1 MGNISSLFWQKQGK
15 IDKIED
21 HKGIDIGVVQ
31 DFLEEI
37 LAHEVDENIG
47 ENVLDFETDIQSRGD
62 SFTDVN
68 LNLSLDILHTETGEA
83 WVSWS
88 SSWNWRQ
95 EIVSNCVKVC
105 IQKVARQDT
114 FPNIAKRPLIYW
126 KTTKK
131 VA

>member
-31 DFLEEI
+31 DFPEEI
-37 LAHEVDENIG
+37 LAHEVDEDIG

-68 LNLSLDILHTETGEA
+68 LNLSLDILHTETGEV

-88 SSWNWRQ
+88 SNWNWRQ
-95 EIVSNCVKVC
+95 EIVSNCIKVC
-105 IQKVARQDT
+105 IQ
-114 FPNIAKRPLIYW
+114 
-126 KTTKK
+126 
-131 VA
+131 